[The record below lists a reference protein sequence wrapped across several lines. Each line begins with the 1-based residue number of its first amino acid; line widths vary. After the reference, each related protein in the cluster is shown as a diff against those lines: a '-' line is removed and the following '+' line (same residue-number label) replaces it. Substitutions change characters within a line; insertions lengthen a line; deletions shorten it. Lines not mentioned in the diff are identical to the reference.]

1 MKFSKR
7 ANGSD
12 NGQRGEILP
21 MALVLLAAVIFVI
34 VPSLFA
40 AQVALGVDRDTEKDS
55 RGYYA
60 AEAGIADA
68 VWKFKTYPGT
78 APFTPTSSIGSSYNL
93 SNTVNGLTVQVSLL
107 KYSYTNTNNYFIQSS
122 ALAGAAKQASII
134 ALITQTGSAG
144 NDVFDQAAVSLGGD
158 ITLSGGCTITSDNTT
173 PKGDIYANGNVYV
186 NPSAHVYGT
195 ASATGSVNVN
205 TGGGATVGVSKPGA
219 AAYLPQTID
228 INSYITQAKG
238 TGSQHNPSIPNYG
251 TVSIGPAYFDGDVS
265 IGGSVT
271 VNLTGP
277 IYVAGKL
284 TIGAGATVQ
293 GPYTIVA
300 NQIVVSGGS
309 GVQLAKGS
317 IPFMIATS
325 SNTINSNP
333 AFLVSGSAQISAVVY
348 APNGKAYISGGVGS
362 NGYNVY
368 GSVVAKSIELAGS
381 TSIKYLTGIRLMS
394 QIPGPGTGGT
404 ASLMRYDYR

>member
-1 MKFSKR
+1 
-7 ANGSD
+7 
-12 NGQRGEILP
+12 
-21 MALVLLAAVIFVI
+21 
-34 VPSLFA
+34 
-40 AQVALGVDRDTEKDS
+40 
-55 RGYYA
+55 
-60 AEAGIADA
+60 
-68 VWKFKTYPGT
+68 
-78 APFTPTSSIGSSYNL
+78 
-93 SNTVNGLTVQVSLL
+93 LL

-122 ALAGAAKQASII
+122 ALSGTTTQSTIV
-134 ALITQTGSAG
+134 ALITQSGSAG

-158 ITLSGGCTITSDNTT
+158 ITLAGGCTITSDNTT

-205 TGGGATVGVSKPGA
+205 TGGGATVGASNPGA
-219 AAYLPQTID
+219 PAYPVQTID

-238 TGSQHNPSIPNYG
+238 TGSQHNPSIPSYG

-265 IGGSVT
+265 MGGSVT

-277 IYVAGKL
+277 IYCAGKL
-284 TIGAGATVQ
+284 TITAGATVK
-293 GPYTIVA
+293 GPYPIVA
-300 NQIVVSGGS
+300 NQIEVSGGS
-309 GVQLAKGS
+309 GAQLAKGS

-325 SNTINSNP
+325 SNTNNSNP

-348 APNGKAYISGGVGS
+348 APNGKVYISGGVGS

-368 GSVVAKSIELAGS
+368 GSVVAKSLQLDGS

-394 QIPGPGTGGT
+394 QIPGPGTGGSAT
-404 ASLMRYDYR
+404 LVRYDYR